1 MSPDHP
7 YEIEIDHSSSALADP
22 ETEYSLSALA
32 DPAKSTA
39 SLSELMH
46 AGLGVP
52 SPFMKD
58 IFLVRQAIVGTRY
71 LGGSDELVEDLKPGS
86 RVSFVAEPDNPYDEN
101 AVMALDAQG
110 RKLGY
115 IPRHEN
121 SIIGALLKA
130 GKSIYGIMPEKQPK
144 IATANRNTPYSL
156 WVDLY
161 MREFILPDDLT
172 QIPRQGYQGS
182 YAVIA
187 MELAEDE
194 DDNDYMAEAIR
205 SISAIKVIN
214 GEERDMFVGQAAEN
228 TMEEQR
234 RLLHRFH
241 MFAGYL
247 PLVGHDIE
255 DEMIPVLEESYGVL
269 LGIPFSNRVIDTK
282 VMARNHLPAA
292 RSYALNALADMLGIE
307 VHCDTELESSC
318 RKTWKLYCRMERS
331 ELSKIK

>member
-1 MSPDHP
+1 
-7 YEIEIDHSSSALADP
+7 
-22 ETEYSLSALA
+22 
-32 DPAKSTA
+32 
-39 SLSELMH
+39 MH
-46 AGLGVP
+46 AGMGVP

-101 AVMALDAQG
+101 AVMALDSQG

-205 SISAIKVIN
+205 RIRAIKVIN
-214 GEERDMFVGQAAEN
+214 GEELR
-228 TMEEQR
+228 
-234 RLLHRFH
+234 
-241 MFAGYL
+241 
-247 PLVGHDIE
+247 
-255 DEMIPVLEESYGVL
+255 
-269 LGIPFSNRVIDTK
+269 
-282 VMARNHLPAA
+282 
-292 RSYALNALADMLGIE
+292 
-307 VHCDTELESSC
+307 
-318 RKTWKLYCRMERS
+318 
-331 ELSKIK
+331 